1 MKSRPVLANE
11 FFTIIFNGL
20 FKCILLLSWM
30 GACTG
35 QALAAAD
42 AKMKWNFQNIEIK
55 ALLQSLAEIGQHNL
69 IVADGVTGHVSLHLR
84 DMTWREALQVVVSA
98 KGLVMTDKAG
108 VLWISAPVVTSENLQ
123 TLAIPLKYAKALD
136 IAQRLQLASV
146 GASSGPSGGSAS
158 GASGGAS
165 GGASAG
171 AVSHR
176 WMSAKGTVMAE
187 PRTNQLFFLDT
198 PAYLKQ
204 LQMVIQQLDVPVR
217 QVLIEAKIVE
227 AEEQFGKS
235 LGARLGGAYAA
246 SFAAPLSASARP
258 VNVAVGAQGLPSAG
272 GVQPGYLLNLPAGSA
287 GQALYAPPSFAV
299 SLFNAG
305 ANQFLNLEISAM
317 EADGKGRVVASPR
330 VITADQTK
338 ALIEQGTELPYQV
351 SNGTGA
357 ASISFRKANLKLEV
371 TPQITPEGAVVLELD
386 IAKDSVGQITTA
398 GFAINTKHVKTQVLV
413 DNGGTVVI
421 GGILEAAD
429 KDDVAK
435 VPGLGQLPGLGW
447 LFKSQQLTQ
456 RKTEML
462 IFVTPRVLADA
473 VPSAASNTLGG
484 STLP

>member
-158 GASGGAS
+158 GTS

-473 VPSAASNTLGG
+473 VPVAASNTLGA
-484 STLP
+484 SIVP

>member
-1 MKSRPVLANE
+1 MRPAALFFKRVVL
-11 FFTIIFNGL
+11 L
-20 FKCILLLSWM
+20 CLSL
-30 GACTG
+30 ACMAS
-35 QALAAAD
+35 ALASSE
-42 AKMKWNFQNIEIK
+42 AKLKWNFQNIEIK
-55 ALLQSLAEIGQHNL
+55 ALLQSLAEIGQQNL
-69 IVADGVTGHVSLHLR
+69 IVADGVVGQVSLHLR
-84 DMTWREALQVVVSA
+84 DMTWREALQVVVSS

-108 VLWISAPVVTSENLQ
+108 VLWISSPAVTAENLQ
-123 TLAIPLKYAKALD
+123 TLAVPLKYAKALD
-136 IAQRLQLASV
+136 IAQRLQAAS
-146 GASSGPSGGSAS
+146 A
-158 GASGGAS
+158 GGA
-165 GGASAG
+165 AAAG

-204 LQMVIQQLDVPVR
+204 LQAVIQQLDVPVR

-235 LGARLGGAYAA
+235 LGTRLGGAYAA
-246 SFAAPLSASARP
+246 SFVPPFSASGRP
-258 VNVAVGAQGLPSAG
+258 VNVALGAQGLPTTG
-272 GVQPGYLLNLPAGSA
+272 GVQPGYMVNLPAGPA
-287 GQALYAPPSFAV
+287 GQALYAPATFAV

-351 SNGTGA
+351 SNGNGA

-398 GFAINTKHVKTQVLV
+398 GYAINTKHVKTQVLV

-484 STLP
+484 STFP

>member
-11 FFTIIFNGL
+11 FFSIIFNGV
-20 FKCILLLSWM
+20 FKCILLLGWM
-30 GACTG
+30 GLCTG

-69 IVADGVTGHVSLHLR
+69 IVADGVTGLVSLHLR

-108 VLWISAPVVTSENLQ
+108 VLWISSPVVTSENLQ

-146 GASSGPSGGSAS
+146 GASA
-158 GASGGAS
+158 
-165 GGASAG
+165 GASAG

-473 VPSAASNTLGG
+473 VPAAASNTLRD
-484 STLP
+484 SIVP

>member
-146 GASSGPSGGSAS
+146 GASSGLSGGSAS
-158 GASGGAS
+158 GAS

-473 VPSAASNTLGG
+473 VPVAASNTLGA
-484 STLP
+484 SIVP

>member
-30 GACTG
+30 GLCTG

-398 GFAINTKHVKTQVLV
+398 GFAINTKHIKTQVLV
-413 DNGGTVVI
+413 ENGGTVVI
-421 GGILEAAD
+421 GGIFELTESD
-429 KDDVAK
+429 SESK
-435 VPGLGQLPGLGW
+435 VPVLGDLPGIGN
-447 LFKSQQLTQ
+447 LFKTRSRISNKQ
-456 RKTEML
+456 EML
-462 IFVTPRVLADA
+462 VFITPKMVADRA
-473 VPSAASNTLGG
+473 VSR
-484 STLP
+484 

>member
-1 MKSRPVLANE
+1 MRPVAL
-11 FFTIIFNGL
+11 L
-20 FKCILLLSWM
+20 FKRIVLLCLSF
-30 GACTG
+30 ACMAS
-35 QALAAAD
+35 ALASPE
-42 AKMKWNFQNIEIK
+42 AKLKWNFQNIEIK

-69 IVADGVTGHVSLHLR
+69 IVADGVVGQVSLHLR
-84 DMTWREALQVVVSA
+84 DMTWREALQVVVSS

-108 VLWISAPVVTSENLQ
+108 VLWISSPAVTAENLQ
-123 TLAIPLKYAKALD
+123 TLAVPLKYAKALD
-136 IAQRLQLASV
+136 IAQRLQAAS
-146 GASSGPSGGSAS
+146 A
-158 GASGGAS
+158 GGA
-165 GGASAG
+165 GGGVAG

-204 LQMVIQQLDVPVR
+204 LQAVIQQLDVPVR
-217 QVLIEAKIVE
+217 PVLIEAKIVE

-235 LGARLGGAYAA
+235 LGTRLGGAYAA
-246 SFAAPLSASARP
+246 SFAPPFSSSGRP
-258 VNVAVGAQGLPSAG
+258 VNVALGAQGLPTTG
-272 GVQPGYLLNLPAGSA
+272 GVQPGYMVNLPAGPA
-287 GQALYAPPSFAV
+287 GQALYAPPTFAV

-351 SNGTGA
+351 SNGNGA

-398 GFAINTKHVKTQVLV
+398 GYAINTKHVKTQVLV

>member
-1 MKSRPVLANE
+1 MKTWPVLANE
-11 FFTIIFNGL
+11 FFSIIFNGL

-108 VLWISAPVVTSENLQ
+108 VLWISSPTFTAENLQ

-136 IAQRLQLASV
+136 IAQRLQV
-146 GASSGPSGGSAS
+146 ASSGASS
-158 GASGGAS
+158 GASGGPAS
-165 GGASAG
+165 GASPG

-246 SFAAPLSASARP
+246 SFAAPFSSSARP
-258 VNVAVGAQGLPSAG
+258 VNVAVGAQGLPAAG
-272 GVQPGYLLNLPAGSA
+272 GIQPGYLLNLPAGSA

-351 SNGTGA
+351 SNGNGA

-398 GFAINTKHVKTQVLV
+398 GFAINTKHVRTQVLV

-462 IFVTPRVLADA
+462 ML
-473 VPSAASNTLGG
+473 
-484 STLP
+484 

>member
-1 MKSRPVLANE
+1 MRPATQ
-11 FFTIIFNGL
+11 FFKRVVWL
-20 FKCILLLSWM
+20 CLSF
-30 GACTG
+30 ACMAS
-35 QALAAAD
+35 ALASSE
-42 AKMKWNFQNIEIK
+42 AKLKWNFQNIEIK

-69 IVADGVTGHVSLHLR
+69 IVADGVVGQVSLHLR
-84 DMTWREALQVVVSA
+84 DMTWREALQVVVSS

-108 VLWISAPVVTSENLQ
+108 VLWISSPAVTAEHLQ
-123 TLAIPLKYAKALD
+123 TLAVPLKYAKALD
-136 IAQRLQLASV
+136 IAQRLQAAS
-146 GASSGPSGGSAS
+146 A
-158 GASGGAS
+158 GGA
-165 GGASAG
+165 GGAAAAG

-204 LQMVIQQLDVPVR
+204 LQAVIQQLDVPVR

-235 LGARLGGAYAA
+235 LGTRLGGAYAA
-246 SFAAPLSASARP
+246 SFAPPFSATGRP
-258 VNVAVGAQGLPSAG
+258 VNVALGAQGLPTTG
-272 GVQPGYLLNLPAGSA
+272 GVQPGNMVNLPAGPA
-287 GQALYAPPSFAV
+287 GQALYAPPTFAV

-398 GFAINTKHVKTQVLV
+398 GYAINTKHIKTQVLV

-429 KDDVAK
+429 KDDEAK

-484 STLP
+484 STFP